1 MTAGEALA
9 RDNMAGFNC
18 AYLTV
23 DHPRAFD
30 EMMYIL
36 MCGTG
41 EGFSVERMYVQRLPE
56 VPETFH
62 KTDTVIDVADSKVG
76 WAKAFKELLSLL
88 WAGQVPAWDV
98 SKVRP
103 SGARLKVFGGRAS
116 GAEPLDSLFRFTVN
130 LFTHAAGRKL
140 TDLECHDL
148 CCKIADIVVVGG
160 VRRSALISLSNL
172 GSDRMRKAKM
182 GQWWDEYPHRA
193 LANNSVVYTEKP
205 DFQTFLAEWS
215 ALYESKCGE
224 RGIIS
229 RPALERQVTKY
240 GRREGGHQWG
250 INPCCFTGDM
260 RLLTSEGY
268 QRFDSLEGKSVS
280 IVNINGDITKGSV
293 WCSGEKE
300 VVEVRFAGEKSSIT
314 CTPDH
319 VFLTAGGEEVQ
330 ALDLKGERLMPHY
343 LYKKEWD
350 DEDAFLAGYIQGD
363 GAATRLNSAK
373 HKGLEVHFGAK
384 DGDIAEMFCQK
395 VGVWYSREAK
405 AIAEQFCIKAKILP
419 ERGFPK
425 YFPYQFGHRGTGNSI
440 NADFLAGMYSAN
452 GCVIKGHRIAY
463 KTTCRELADDLSSHL
478 LNLFGIESYIT
489 VNKPTK
495 VVFNNGEY
503 TCRESYDVNISR
515 FESVL
520 KFATTIGFGQKYKQE
535 ALHKLVLA
543 KAPMVSSVNPVGIAK
558 VYDFTEPDTHWGIVE
573 GVVVHNSEII
583 LRPNQVCNLSEVV
596 LRADDTKET
605 IREKVVV
612 ATILGTLQSTLTNFR
627 YLRSI
632 WKKNAEEERL
642 LGVSLT
648 GICDNK
654 FMADYN
660 NDELKLFL
668 EELRV
673 LAVETNKDWAARL
686 GINPSA
692 AITCVK
698 PSGTVSQL
706 VNSSSGIHGRFSPYY
721 IRRVRADKKDP
732 LAIAMK
738 QQGVPC
744 EDDRHNPSVY
754 VFSFPQKAPKGSVVA
769 SEETAIQQLERWKVY
784 AENWCEHKPSVT
796 IYYSDDE
803 FMEVGQ
809 WVWDNFD
816 ILSGVSFLPR
826 TDHVYEQAPYE
837 AITKEEYT
845 QLTKDMPVLDWDV
858 LNQLEL
864 DDMTEGSQTLAC
876 VGGSCE
882 L

>member
-1 MTAGEALA
+1 MDNYQKYIAKSRYARWVDEKGRREEWDETVGRYLDFFSDKLDTTSRELLRSHMTSLKSLPSMRAIMTAGEALS
-9 RDNMAGFNC
+9 RDNVAGFNC
-18 AYLTV
+18 SYLVV

-30 EMMYIL
+30 ELMYIL

-41 EGFSVERMYVQRLPE
+41 VGFSVERQYVQKLPE
-56 VPETFH
+56 LPEQFH
-62 KTDTVIDVADSKVG
+62 TTDTVIDVADSKVG
-76 WAKAFKELLSLL
+76 WAKAFRELLSLL
-88 WAGQVPAWDV
+88 WAGHIPSWDV

-103 SGARLKVFGGRAS
+103 SGSRLKTFGGRAS
-116 GAEPLDSLFRFTVN
+116 GPEPLDSLFRFTVN

-182 GQWWDEYPHRA
+182 GQWWDEFPHRA

-224 RGIIS
+224 RGIVS
-229 RPALERQVTKY
+229 RPAMVRQAGKY
-240 GRREGGHQWG
+240 GRRDSDWDFGL
-250 INPCCFTGDM
+250 NPCA
-260 RLLTSEGY
+260 E
-268 QRFDSLEGKSVS
+268 
-280 IVNINGDITKGSV
+280 IV
-293 WCSGEKE
+293 
-300 VVEVRFAGEKSSIT
+300 
-314 CTPDH
+314 
-319 VFLTAGGEEVQ
+319 
-330 ALDLKGERLMPHY
+330 
-343 LYKKEWD
+343 
-350 DEDAFLAGYIQGD
+350 
-363 GAATRLNSAK
+363 
-373 HKGLEVHFGAK
+373 
-384 DGDIAEMFCQK
+384 
-395 VGVWYSREAK
+395 
-405 AIAEQFCIKAKILP
+405 
-419 ERGFPK
+419 
-425 YFPYQFGHRGTGNSI
+425 
-440 NADFLAGMYSAN
+440 
-452 GCVIKGHRIAY
+452 
-463 KTTCRELADDLSSHL
+463 
-478 LNLFGIESYIT
+478 
-489 VNKPTK
+489 
-495 VVFNNGEY
+495 
-503 TCRESYDVNISR
+503 
-515 FESVL
+515 
-520 KFATTIGFGQKYKQE
+520 
-535 ALHKLVLA
+535 
-543 KAPMVSSVNPVGIAK
+543 
-558 VYDFTEPDTHWGIVE
+558 
-573 GVVVHNSEII
+573 
-583 LRPNQVCNLSEVV
+583 LRPNQFCNLSEVV

-605 IREKVVV
+605 IKEKVVV

-627 YLRSI
+627 YLRSV
-632 WKKNAEEERL
+632 WKKNTEEERL

-648 GICDNK
+648 GICDNA

-660 NDELKLFL
+660 NDELKIFL

-686 GINPSA
+686 GINPST

-754 VFSFPQKAPKGSVVA
+754 VFSFPQKSPEGSVIA
-769 SEETAIQQLERWKVY
+769 SAETAIEQLERWKVY
-784 AENWCEHKPSVT
+784 AEHWCEHKPSVT

-803 FMEVGQ
+803 FLEVGQ

-837 AITKEEYT
+837 AISKEKYDE
-845 QLTKDMPVLDWDV
+845 LVAAMPGMDWEA

-876 VGGSCE
+876 TGGSCE